1 LERIEQV
8 HDLWMVSRDRGVQ
21 RGLRGIKYVDGNE
34 TYQSRQVTAA
44 D

>member
-1 LERIEQV
+1 
-8 HDLWMVSRDRGVQ
+8 MVSRDRGVQ
-21 RGLRGIKYVDGNE
+21 RGLCGIKYVDGNE